1 MCPFIDSKGHHIV
14 HRYKQREGSSELD
27 TRRSVAEI
35 IKNINENGMDGVYGT
50 PKSAAYNG
58 WRDWFCEEFMLKH
71 RTKKFLPILY
81 GITGEGKVNSES
93 GVGFRNI
100 LSNRMYDDMS
110 LKTGECTLYMKN
122 NPERSGVFWDVHV
135 LYDGN
140 SLDGREFKFDS
151 TEELVSWLNTPW
163 GQLDPQKTSKNG
175 STKYDGDSLSASDS
189 NDTDFLGDSDSNSF
203 SKSDMVDM
211 LEVIEEIFYQFG
223 DDLSDRQYNILDKVM
238 NLIAKQVDR

>member
-1 MCPFIDSKGHHIV
+1 M
-14 HRYKQREGSSELD
+14 HRYEQREGSGKVD

-35 IKNINENGMDGVYGT
+35 IKNIDENGMDSAYGT
-50 PKSAAYNG
+50 PKSAVYNG

-81 GITGEGKVNSES
+81 GITGEGKVNSGS

-110 LKTGECTLYMKN
+110 LHTGGRSLYIGSN
-122 NPERSGVFWDVHV
+122 LERDGALWSVHV
-135 LYDGN
+135 LYNGISFD
-140 SLDGREFKFDS
+140 DREYKFDS
-151 TEELVSWLNTPW
+151 TEDLVAWLNTPW
-163 GQLDPQKTSKNG
+163 GQPDPQKTNVN
-175 STKYDGDSLSASDS
+175 DSAANDKDNLSASEHNDHDS
-189 NDTDFLGDSDSNSF
+189 LIDSDSNSF

-223 DDLSDRQYNILDKVM
+223 DELSDRQYDILDKVM
-238 NLIAKQVDR
+238 NLIANQVDG